1 MARKKPSENE
11 NENPQLFPATVE
23 SSTNWELVE
32 RVLDSPNVR
41 TVYFHGPSGVGKT
54 YCAYHHGRVGAG
66 VYAITMTEDTPAA
79 ELRGHYLPV
88 KGELVWHD
96 GPFTEAMRKGAR
108 LVINEVSHGSPEA
121 ISFLHPVLESFATA
135 RITLPTNET
144 VRPAPGFHVVC
155 TDNAPPE
162 DLPLAL
168 QDRFDCTIEIL
179 DPHPQAIAK
188 LSEPFKSAALHT
200 FGLEEDR
207 RISLRSWFI
216 MQTLAAELGLESACQ
231 AVFGSERG
239 ARILDGLVL
248 LDGRKGKHGK
258 RGKRGTEGKQ
268 GKQGK
273 REKK

>member
-1 MARKKPSENE
+1 MARKKST
-11 NENPQLFPATVE
+11 ENPQLFPATVE
-23 SSTNWELVE
+23 LSTNWTLVELV
-32 RVLDSPNVR
+32 LASLNVR
-41 TVYFHGPSGVGKT
+41 TIFLWGPPGLGKT
-54 YCAYHHGRVGAG
+54 YVAYHSGRVDHG
-66 VYAITMTEDTPAA
+66 VYAITMTEDTAA
-79 ELRGHYLPV
+79 TELRGHYLPV

-121 ISFLHPVLESFATA
+121 LNFLYPVLESFDTA

-162 DLPLAL
+162 TLPDAL
-168 QDRFDCTIEIL
+168 QDRFDCTLEIL
-179 DPHPQAIAK
+179 DPHPHAIEK

-207 RISLRSWFI
+207 RVSLRGWFT
-216 MQTLAAELGLESACQ
+216 MQTLAEEMGLESACL
-231 AVFGSERG
+231 AVFGAERG

-248 LDGRKGKHGK
+248 LAGRKGKKGK
-258 RGKRGTEGKQ
+258 R
-268 GKQGK
+268 
-273 REKK
+273 